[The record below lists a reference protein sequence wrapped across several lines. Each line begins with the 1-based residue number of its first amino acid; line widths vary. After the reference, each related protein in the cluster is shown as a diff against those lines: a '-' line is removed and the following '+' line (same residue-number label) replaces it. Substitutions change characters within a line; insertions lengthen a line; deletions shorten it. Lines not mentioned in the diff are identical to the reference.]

1 MNELVK
7 INVDENFS
15 MSFLTA
21 NVIYK
26 AGGKNGW
33 DALALYIRYIQQ
45 SKWQRT
51 NQPYCNDA
59 YMIKWLWR
67 SRNTF
72 YKVKKIL
79 TDLGLIETIRD
90 NLNDKTYVKIFYL
103 VSWAKTKAL
112 IEEELTSPFYDE
124 MNKRCIENVDTEK
137 EEIKEEPTIEGKR
150 CIENDNS
157 STKNW
162 YSCTKIWDSSIKIW
176 DSSTKFWDTKFWDTK
191 KWTQMLKVNKINA
204 WNILD
209 KCSPE
214 VSSETPAEEW
224 TNDTKLSTDI
234 LFNDWSIDYYTKL
247 ALQQSSLDKLVEV
260 LRPLYPHPRWY
271 KGSKKDTVK
280 AFKGKQL
287 NYDYIYRLIYDMKL
301 LWFMCEY
308 NIVRWP
314 WFMSQRVD
322 TYVPSTEKQRDED
335 LTRIVTYVKRNN
347 QDKEL
352 FKKRATDIVNLCWY
366 DKYRKIFRSIP
377 ANREDTVDLSQIS

>member
-51 NQPYCNDA
+51 NQPYCNDE
-59 YMIKWLWR
+59 YMIKWLER
-67 SRNTF
+67 GRTKF
-72 YKVKKIL
+72 YKIKKIL
-79 TDLGLIETIRD
+79 TDLWLIKTIRD
-90 NLNDKTYVKIFYL
+90 NSDEKTYIKIYYL
-103 VSWAKTKAL
+103 ASGEKTKAL
-112 IEEELTSPFYDE
+112 IEQELASPFYAKMESQVNTLDNWE
-124 MNKRCIENVDTEK
+124 VFTRENTDTKSETPIENLNNWEVFTREN
-137 EEIKEEPTIEGKR
+137 R
-150 CIENDNS
+150 SIENRYTENRY
-157 STKNW
+157 TENE
-162 YSCTKIWDSSIKIW
+162 
-176 DSSTKFWDTKFWDTK
+176 
-191 KWTQMLKVNKINA
+191 TQMLKVIKINA
-204 WNILD
+204 WNNLD

-224 TNDTKLSTDI
+224 TNDTELSTEI

-308 NIVRWP
+308 NIVRRP

-366 DKYRKIFRSIP
+366 EKYRKIFRSIP